1 MTATMAPLDGI
12 KVLDLSRVLAGPW
25 CAQMLGDLGA
35 DVIKVERP
43 IAGDDTR
50 HWEAIDPERRAVVA
64 LRLKAEGLLAVRQFQ
79 AQIRFGHG
87 GVQKRAARI
96 RFELGV
102 GVLGVTRLGDYCCG
116 RRLEFA
122 AAAVAQCIEGAAFAC
137 RGNRDQA
144 WGGDVGG
151 LQVVQLL

>member
-1 MTATMAPLDGI
+1 MASAKSSEVSDWSHRETKNPPLSCG
-12 KVLDLSRVLAGPW
+12 G
-25 CAQMLGDLGA
+25 
-35 DVIKVERP
+35 
-43 IAGDDTR
+43 
-50 HWEAIDPERRAVVA
+50 
-64 LRLKAEGLLAVRQFQ
+64 LRFMVRSLLAVRQFQ